1 VKQIGVLG
9 LQGAYAKH
17 LAILQQL
24 DVQAVDVR
32 KPGDLEECH
41 GLIIPGGESTTMTK
55 LINEIDMHDA
65 LLKFSVDRPVFGT
78 CAGMILMA
86 AKVDDGR
93 VKTLNLL
100 DIEVERNAYG
110 RQVDSFIDELDVTT
124 NGQAFS
130 MRGVFIRAPR
140 IKNMGDGVEVLA
152 SVNGEPVLV
161 QEGHHMAA
169 AFHPE
174 LTGET
179 RIHNYFSTLKGEMSL
194 A

>member
-1 VKQIGVLG
+1 MKQIGVLG

-17 LAILQQL
+17 LAVLQQL

-93 VKTLNLL
+93 VETLNLL

-110 RQVDSFIDELDVTT
+110 RQIDSFIDELDVTT

>member
-1 VKQIGVLG
+1 
-9 LQGAYAKH
+9 
-17 LAILQQL
+17 
-24 DVQAVDVR
+24 
-32 KPGDLEECH
+32 
-41 GLIIPGGESTTMTK
+41 MTK
-55 LINEIDMHDA
+55 LINEIDMYDA
-65 LLKFSVDRPVFGT
+65 LLNFAADRPVFGT

-86 AKVDDGR
+86 TKVDDDR
-93 VKTLNLL
+93 VETLNL
-100 DIEVERNAYG
+100 IHMEIERNAYG
-110 RQVDSFIDELDVTT
+110 RQVDSFIDNLDVTT

-140 IKNMGDGVEVLA
+140 IKNLGEGVEVLA
-152 SVNGEPVLV
+152 SVNDEPVLV

-179 RIHNYFSTLKGEMSL
+179 RIHDYFTTLKGEMSL

>member
-1 VKQIGVLG
+1 MKQIGVLG

-32 KPGDLEECH
+32 KPEDLEECH

-86 AKVDDGR
+86 ARVDDGR
-93 VKTLNLL
+93 VKTLNLIN
-100 DIEVERNAYG
+100 IEVERNGYG
-110 RQVDSFIDELDVTT
+110 RQIDSFIDELDVTT